1 MFYIFTNADATF
13 IDKEF
18 AMVWFEFSFWQF
30 AGKMLIVLF
39 IACRLKYY
47 EAEPEINL
55 SHE

>member
-1 MFYIFTNADATF
+1 LL
-13 IDKEF
+13 
-18 AMVWFEFSFWQF
+18 WFDLSSVFGNLLGGIEQF